1 MEIWIYKR
9 IRLFKKNVDIQ
20 KGASILGKC
29 RYTEGDVYFRK
40 MWIYREW
47 VHFIQ
52 KKKKKQQ
59 QSNSEKLVRLG
70 MNMNQEPDGIDT
82 KKAKGIFRLH

>member
-52 KKKKKQQ
+52 KKKKKTTTVKFRET
-59 QSNSEKLVRLG
+59 SEAGNEHESR
-70 MNMNQEPDGIDT
+70 
-82 KKAKGIFRLH
+82 A